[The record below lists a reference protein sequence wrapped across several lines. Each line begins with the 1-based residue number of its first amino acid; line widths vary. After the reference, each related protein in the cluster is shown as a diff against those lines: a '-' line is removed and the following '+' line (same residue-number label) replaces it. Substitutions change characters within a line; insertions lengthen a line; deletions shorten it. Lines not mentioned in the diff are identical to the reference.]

1 VASALVVPSALTVA
15 SVGSRTDASRPGVG
29 SGSLGQPDVIRR
41 SAAEAAARARMNP
54 LYRELGR
61 FDVVIA
67 WGAVALVT

>member
-1 VASALVVPSALTVA
+1 
-15 SVGSRTDASRPGVG
+15 
-29 SGSLGQPDVIRR
+29 
-41 SAAEAAARARMNP
+41 MNP